1 MGSVTEPSV
10 SHPMLHPSPK
20 DRLIVALDMPMEA
33 EARRLIARLGDQVS
47 FYKVG
52 LELLFAGGL
61 GLAQDLKH
69 HGKHVFLDMKLLD
82 IGNTIERAVANAAE
96 LGLDFLTIHGTDLKT
111 MRSAVA
117 GRGKARLKLLA
128 VTVLTNLTD
137 DDLRQQ
143 GSKMSAADLVLH
155 RARLA
160 KEAGCDGVIAS
171 GQEAQRIRE
180 VVGPG
185 FLIVTPG
192 IRLPGGTTDDQERVM
207 TPDRAIA
214 AGADYLVVGRPIT
227 QADDPGAVAGTIVH
241 HIQSALAAKNG

>member
-1 MGSVTEPSV
+1 
-10 SHPMLHPSPK
+10 MLHPSPK

-33 EARRLIARLGDQVS
+33 DARRLIARLGDQVS

-61 GLAQDLKH
+61 DLAQDLEASRQTRLPRH
-69 HGKHVFLDMKLLD
+69 EAAQDM
-82 IGNTIERAVANAAE
+82 GNTSTAGTNAAE
-96 LGLDFLTIHGTDLKT
+96 LGLPFPHHPPHRSEDDE
-111 MRSAVA
+111 SAVA

-143 GSKMSAADLVLH
+143 GTKMSAADLVLH

-171 GQEAQRIRE
+171 GQERNAY
-180 VVGPG
+180 
-185 FLIVTPG
+185 
-192 IRLPGGTTDDQERVM
+192 
-207 TPDRAIA
+207 A
-214 AGADYLVVGRPIT
+214 RP
-227 QADDPGAVAGTIVH
+227 
-241 HIQSALAAKNG
+241 